1 MNTIDIIASDVEAQ
15 TSAIFSEL
23 CNNQEFKD
31 ILLLGLASQ
40 LKPHEIVQRLVTYS
54 HSNLI

>member
-1 MNTIDIIASDVEAQ
+1 MNTIDLIASHVEAQ

-23 CNNQEFKD
+23 CDSQEFKD

-40 LKPHEIVQRLVTYS
+40 LEPREMAHRLVTYS
-54 HSNLI
+54 HNNLI